1 MAFIKTHQPCDQC
14 GSSDALSYDDEGGSH
29 CFSCGHTTQG
39 NKEVQGA
46 DIISLKEAVDGEELE
61 SRGDYAALS
70 DREITGTTAKKY
82 DVTQKDGQTL
92 FSYYNENNERVAAK
106 RRTADK
112 DFRTSGKWSQAGL
125 FGQQAF
131 PGGGLTVTLTEGE
144 FDAMSV
150 YQMFGSKFPSVSIRN
165 GANNALKDAVE
176 AYEWLDSFQKIYIC
190 FDSDKY
196 GREAAKEVAN
206 LFSGKA
212 YIVNLGEYK
221 DANEML
227 MASKSGEFVKLWWN
241 APLFKPDGIV
251 DGSTLWDEVSRDL
264 AEADVQYPFA
274 ELNKMTYGIRKG
286 ELITVTAGSGL
297 GKSQFVREIAWKILQ
312 DTDDNI
318 GLLFMEEG
326 TRKTGLSL
334 MSLAI
339 DKPLHL
345 PGNEVSEAEKR
356 KAFNATLGSGR
367 VHLYSHFG
375 SSEVDNIISKVKFM
389 AKGLQCKYIFLDHVS
404 IIVSGGNHDD
414 ERKTLDEIMTKLR
427 TLVEET
433 GIALILVSHLRRP
446 QGQGHEDGASTSLSQ
461 LRGSAAIAQLSDMV
475 IGLERNGQSDDPT
488 ERNTT
493 LFRTL
498 KNRFSGDTGPC
509 GGALYS
515 KETGRMVDV
524 DPTQVNAM
532 NELEVL

>member
-1 MAFIKTHQPCDQC
+1 MAFVKTHQPCDNC
-14 GSSDALSYDDEGGSH
+14 GSSDALAYDDEGGSH
-29 CFSCGHTTQG
+29 CFSCGQTTQG
-39 NKEVQGA
+39 IRKA
-46 DIISLKEAVDGEELE
+46 DVILLKDAEDGTVLEE
-61 SRGDYAALS
+61 RGGYAALE
-70 DREITGTTAKKY
+70 DRHITGTTAKRY
-82 DVTQKDGQTL
+82 DVSQKEGSTL
-92 FSYYNENNERVAAK
+92 FSYYNEDGERVAAK
-106 RRTADK
+106 RRTPDK
-112 DFRTSGKWSQAGL
+112 DFRTSGAWSRAGL

-131 PGGGLTVTLTEGE
+131 RSGGLTITITEGE

-150 YQMFGSKFPSVSIRN
+150 YQMFGSKYPAVSIKN
-165 GANNALKDAVE
+165 GANNALKDCVAS
-176 AYEWLDSFQKIYIC
+176 YEYLDSFEKIYVC
-190 FDSDKY
+190 FDSDKF
-196 GREAAKEVAN
+196 GKAAAKEVAN

-227 MASKSGEFVKLWWN
+227 MAGKSAEFVKAWWN
-241 APLFKPDGIV
+241 APLFKPDGII
-251 DGSTLWDEVSRDL
+251 DGASLWDQVSQDL
-264 AEADVQYPFA
+264 AEADVKYPFS

-286 ELITVTAGSGL
+286 ELVTITAGSGL

-326 TRKTGLSL
+326 VRKTGLSL

-345 PGNEVSEAEKR
+345 PGNEASEAEKR
-356 KAFNATLGSGR
+356 KAFDATLGSGR

-375 SSEVDNIISKVKFM
+375 SSEVDNIIAKVKFM
-389 AKGLQCKYIFLDHVS
+389 AKGLNCGYIFLDHVS

-433 GIALILVSHLRRP
+433 GISLILVSHLRRP

-475 IGLERNGQSDDPT
+475 IGLERNGQSDDPV

-515 KETGRMVDV
+515 KETGRMVDT
-524 DPTQVNAM
+524 DLKALGAM
-532 NELEVL
+532 NELEIL